1 MLKFGY
7 YIQESNG
14 SLQVDEGSQDIQNN
28 YKNFVAM
35 ATFSV
40 PGL

>member
-1 MLKFGY
+1 M
-7 YIQESNG
+7 QESNG
-14 SLQVDEGSQDIQNN
+14 SLQIDEGSQDIQNN
-28 YKNFVAM
+28 DQNFVVM